1 MTCNS
6 ECYNKMMDKLKGPTN
21 NNSLASH
28 RIYDSQIARSRCIE
42 PDNSCDIGN
51 DTSKKTASMG
61 PVGAPYFSRSK
72 QLSSYDTVEGF
83 NCNFN
88 KRTMLK
94 WLIIGL
100 IVYLLISMI
109 TDAQRK
115 PIIIPI
121 SLMDQAGGAFTEV
134 DLLSGLFD

>member
-6 ECYNKMMDKLKGPTN
+6 ECYNKMMDKLKVPTN
-21 NNSLASH
+21 NNSLASQ

-42 PDNSCDIGN
+42 PDNSCDMDN
-51 DTSKKTASMG
+51 DTSKG

-83 NCNFN
+83 NCNFD

-115 PIIIPI
+115 PIIIPV
-121 SLMDQAGGAFTEV
+121 SLMGQAGGAFTEV